1 MVPARHYLIG
11 GFMKK
16 FLNIIKPFFSSI
28 GSVIKKPFTILANSK
43 IVNWYLDSKFHKLWI
58 KLWTDY
64 AFWMHVP
71 LAMCIVFAMEWLS
84 RHSFIKAAG
93 FVVHHTGPFL
103 FNSYCVFVALSI
115 SFLSKRR
122 GWWRLFI
129 SMFFII
135 LGIINCVILLNRVS
149 PFGYTDL
156 YMISDLLTMQDSNY
170 FSAQEATISVIALII
185 YIIVLVIF
193 AIKCP
198 KKQNPQKFWKRL
210 LLVVALFV
218 SLNPLTIFLRNSGI
232 MTSYF
237 GNLAQG
243 YLDYGYLYG
252 FSTSV
257 LDRGMN
263 RPFGYS
269 ESKIKSIVEEDQ
281 AYINSLESTKYEIA
295 DEEGN
300 TDGNL
305 TVTEIDTGD
314 NQPNI
319 VVMLLESFYDVS
331 ESDFIETSEDPIP
344 FIHYLEANY
353 STGHCI
359 VPVVGA
365 GTCNSEFE
373 VLTGLSCNFFGPG
386 EYPQKTILKETDVES
401 YADVLSEDG
410 YSTHVVHNNG
420 GNFYSRANAFSMMG
434 FDSFTSKELLDIT
447 DYTPLG
453 NWPTDDILIEGTM
466 DAMDSTEGSD
476 FVYTI
481 TVEGHGAYPT
491 YQVEEDPVIDVNCV
505 GKTEAENWAWEYY
518 VNRIYNVDDF
528 VKQYIEALD
537 ARGEDTLVIMFGD
550 HLPTMGLT
558 DSEVATGDL
567 YKTKYFTWNNFGMEK
582 IDKDLASYQLV
593 SEFLNRLDIHN
604 GNINAYH
611 QTAMAAGKQYGT
623 SEYMNDLRMLQY
635 DIMYGDRYTYKYGTE
650 YGPSD
655 LIMGVK
661 DVTIDS
667 AYYFNGRLHIYGD
680 QFTKWSKVFVNGE
693 QISTKYESGQV
704 LSVKAEDVKNGDII
718 TVCQMGSS
726 NTVFR
731 ESNKYVVNDPSYTE
745 EDVTAEEE
753 SDEDEENSSEE

>member
-1 MVPARHYLIG
+1 
-11 GFMKK
+11 MKK
-16 FLNIIKPFFSSI
+16 LFSRVKSGFCLVINIIKQQ
-28 GSVIKKPFTILANSK
+28 FTKLLNSK
-43 IVNWYLDSKFHKLWI
+43 LVQGFLNSKFYKTWLMLWD
-58 KLWTDY
+58 KY
-64 AFWMHVP
+64 SFWMHIP
-71 LAMCIVFAMEWLS
+71 LSMGMIFLMEWLS
-84 RHSFIKAAG
+84 RHSFRAACG
-93 FVVHHTGPFL
+93 FVIDHTGPFL

-115 SFLSKRR
+115 VFISRRR
-122 GWWRLFI
+122 GWWRIFI

-135 LGIINCVILLNRVS
+135 LGIINSVILLNRVS

-170 FSAQEATISVIALII
+170 FSAQQALMAIIALIV
-185 YIIVLVIF
+185 YIIIMVIYF
-193 AIKCP
+193 AKGP
-198 KKQNPQKFWKRL
+198 KKQNAKPFWQRL
-210 LLVVALFV
+210 ILVIGLFA
-218 SLNPLTIFLRNSGI
+218 SLYPSTVMLRNAGI

-237 GNLAQG
+237 GNLSQG

-269 ESKIKSIVEEDQ
+269 KNKIDSILEKDASYVNTLEIPSED
-281 AYINSLESTKYEIA
+281 SS
-295 DEEGN
+295 
-300 TDGNL
+300 
-305 TVTEIDTGD
+305 
-314 NQPNI
+314 QPNI

-331 ESDFIETSEDPIP
+331 ESEFLETSEDPIP
-344 FIHYLEANY
+344 FIHSLEQNY

-373 VLTGLSCNFFGPG
+373 VLTGMSCSFFGPG
-386 EYPQKTILKETDVES
+386 EYPQKTIIKETDCES
-401 YADVLSEDG
+401 YADVLHDNG

-434 FDSFTSKELLDIT
+434 FDTFTSKELLDIT

-453 NWPTDDILIEGTM
+453 NWPTDDILIDGTM
-466 DAMDSTEGSD
+466 DAMNKTEGKD

-481 TVEGHGAYPT
+481 TVEGHGSYPN
-491 YQVEEDPVIDVNCV
+491 YQVEENPVVKVKAN
-505 GKTEAENWAWEYY
+505 GKTEEERLAWEYY
-518 VNRIYNVDDF
+518 INRIYNVDDF
-528 VKQYIEALD
+528 VHKYIEALD

-558 DSEVATGDL
+558 GDEVATGDL

-582 IDKDLASYQLV
+582 IDEDLAAYQLV

-611 QTAMAAGKQYGT
+611 QTAMAAGKKYGT
-623 SEYMNDLRMLQY
+623 SDYLNDLKMLQY
-635 DIMYGDRYTYKYGTE
+635 DILYGDRYTYKDGTE

-655 LIMGVK
+655 LVMGVN
-661 DVTIDS
+661 DVVIDS

-680 QFTKWSKVFVNGE
+680 QFTKWSKVFVNDE
-693 QISTKYESGQV
+693 QVSTKYESGQV
-704 LSVKAEDVKNGDII
+704 LSIKASDVKNGDVIK
-718 TVCQMGSS
+718 VCQMGSS

-731 ESNKYVVNDPSYTE
+731 ESDTYTVFDPNYVE
-745 EDVTAEEE
+745 EEENEIEE
-753 SDEDEENSSEE
+753 SDSESDADSN

>member
-1 MVPARHYLIG
+1 
-11 GFMKK
+11 MKK
-16 FLNIIKPFFSSI
+16 VLTKIKNGFIKIGNIIK
-28 GSVIKKPFTILANSK
+28 KPINKIANSK
-43 IVNWYLDSKFHKLWI
+43 AVLAYKESKIHKTWLMLWD
-58 KLWTDY
+58 KY
-64 AFWMHVP
+64 SFWMHVP
-71 LAMCIVFAMEWLS
+71 LALALVFLMEWMS
-84 RHSFIKAAG
+84 RHSFAAAWT
-93 FVVHHTGPFL
+93 FVVDHTGPYL
-103 FNSYCVFVALSI
+103 FNSYCIFVALSI
-115 SFLSKRR
+115 VFLSKRR
-122 GWWRLFI
+122 GWFRVFV

-135 LGIINCVILLNRVS
+135 LGIINCIILLNRVS

-170 FSAQEATISVIALII
+170 FSPQQALIAIIALII
-185 YIIVLVIF
+185 YIILMILYWV
-193 AIKCP
+193 KGP
-198 KKQNPQKFWKRL
+198 KKQNSKPIWQRII
-210 LLVVALFV
+210 LVAALFI
-218 SLNPLTIFLRNSGI
+218 SLYPSTVLLRNAGI

-269 ESKIKSIVEEDQ
+269 ENKIENIVEKDASYVQTLEIPSED
-281 AYINSLESTKYEIA
+281 AS
-295 DEEGN
+295 
-300 TDGNL
+300 
-305 TVTEIDTGD
+305 
-314 NQPNI
+314 QPNI

-331 ESDFIETSEDPIP
+331 ESDFLKTSEDPIP
-344 FIHYLEANY
+344 FVHYLEKNF

-401 YADVLSEDG
+401 YADVLKELG
-410 YSTHVVHNNG
+410 YGAHVVHNNG

-434 FDSFTSKELLDIT
+434 FDTFTSKEMLDIT

-453 NWPTDDILIEGTM
+453 NWPTDDILVEGTM
-466 DAMDSTEGSD
+466 DAMDQTEGSD

-481 TVEGHGAYPT
+481 TVEGHGSYPT
-491 YQVEEDPVIDVNCV
+491 YVVEEDPAIKVKAE
-505 GKTEAENWAWEYY
+505 GKTEEERLAWEYY
-518 VNRIYNVDDF
+518 INRIYNVDDF
-528 VKQYIEALD
+528 LKSYIEALD

-550 HLPTMGLT
+550 HLPTMGLKS
-558 DSEVATGDL
+558 DEVATGDL

-582 IDKDLASYQLV
+582 QDKDLASYQLV
-593 SEFLNRLDIHN
+593 SEYLNRLNIHN

-611 QTAMAAGKQYGT
+611 QTAMAAGKKYGT
-623 SEYMNDLRMLQY
+623 SDYMNDLKMLQY
-635 DIMYGDRYTYKYGTE
+635 DIMYGDRYTYKHGTSYE
-650 YGPSD
+650 ASD
-655 LIMGVK
+655 IIMGVK

-680 QFTKWSKVFVNGE
+680 QFTKWSKVYVNNE

-704 LSVKAEDVKNGDII
+704 LSVKASDVKNGDII
-718 TVCQMGSS
+718 KVCQMGSS
-726 NTVFR
+726 NTIFR
-731 ESNKYVVNDPSYTE
+731 ESDSFKVFDPNYV
-745 EDVTAEEE
+745 EEE
-753 SDEDEENSSEE
+753 EETELEDSESDSDAE

>member
-1 MVPARHYLIG
+1 
-11 GFMKK
+11 MKK
-16 FLNIIKPFFSSI
+16 LFSKIKTGIGLLGNTIKIPF
-28 GSVIKKPFTILANSK
+28 IKFANSK
-43 IVNWYLDSKFHKLWI
+43 LVQGFLNSKFYKTWLMLWD
-58 KLWTDY
+58 KY
-64 AFWMHVP
+64 AFWMHIP
-71 LAMCIVFAMEWLS
+71 LAMSIIFLMEWLS
-84 RHSFIKAAG
+84 RHSFTAACG
-93 FVVHHTGPFL
+93 FVIDHTGPFL

-115 SFLSKRR
+115 VFLSKRR
-122 GWWRLFI
+122 GWWRVFI
-129 SMFFII
+129 CMFFII
-135 LGIINCVILLNRVS
+135 LGIINSVILLNRVS

-170 FSAQEATISVIALII
+170 FSAEEAMLSVTALVI
-185 YIIVLVIF
+185 YIVIMV
-193 AIKCP
+193 IYMVKGS
-198 KKQNPQKFWKRL
+198 KKQDPKPIWQRI
-210 LLVVALFV
+210 LLVVALFA
-218 SLNPLTIFLRNSGI
+218 SLYPSTVFLRSSGI

-269 ESKIKSIVEEDQ
+269 ENKIDSI
-281 AYINSLESTKYEIA
+281 LEKDASYVKTLEIPSQ
-295 DEEGN
+295 DES
-300 TDGNL
+300 
-305 TVTEIDTGD
+305 
-314 NQPNI
+314 QPNI
-319 VVMLLESFYDVS
+319 VVILLESFYDVS
-331 ESDFIETSEDPIP
+331 ESDFLETSEDPIP
-344 FIHYLEANY
+344 YIHYLEQNY

-373 VLTGLSCNFFGPG
+373 VLTGMSCSFFGPG
-386 EYPQKTILKETDVES
+386 EYPQKTIIKETDCES
-401 YADVLSEDG
+401 YADVLHDDG

-453 NWPTDDILIEGTM
+453 NWPTDDILIDGTL
-466 DAMDSTEGSD
+466 DAMDSTPESD

-491 YQVEEDPVIDVNCV
+491 YQVEEDPAIKVNAV
-505 GKTEAENWAWEYY
+505 GKTPEENWAWEYY

-528 VKQYIEALD
+528 VKNYIEALD

-550 HLPTMGLT
+550 HLPTMGLSS
-558 DSEVATGDL
+558 SEVATGDL

-611 QTAMAAGKQYGT
+611 QTAMANGVQYGT
-623 SEYMNDLRMLQY
+623 SEYMNDLKMLQY
-635 DIMYGDRYTYKYGTE
+635 DILYGDRYTYKDGTK
-650 YGPSD
+650 YGPSN
-655 LIMGVK
+655 LTMGVN
-661 DVTIDS
+661 DVVIDS
-667 AYYFNGRLHIYGD
+667 AYFFNGRLHIYGD
-680 QFTKWSKVFVNGE
+680 EFTKWSKVFVNGE
-693 QISTKYESGQV
+693 QVSTKYESGQV
-704 LSVKAEDVKNGDII
+704 LSIKASDISNGDKI

-731 ESNKYVVNDPSYTE
+731 ESNEYVVYDPNYVEEEETSEIE
-745 EDVTAEEE
+745 EDASGDADSE
-753 SDEDEENSSEE
+753 SE